1 MPSFLLGDRGEELFD
16 QGRGGQRIQVW
27 TQLCLELRVVDE
39 RPVLGAILD
48 IKVEWIDHCHVGH
61 EIDRDDEAVGLLG
74 QHDAGAV
81 VGEGVL
87 LPIDEMQLGLEV
99 ERVAEDRGAAVRG
112 RPQPDHLRCHSD
124 HAVIVVGRPVR
135 ESDVECHQN
144 PFSKSTL
151 VQRSATIEHLLPRTK
166 FRHCLA
172 SGRAATSLGNNQER
186 KQGSAPGPASL
197 QERKERGV
205 R

>member
-1 MPSFLLGDRGEELFD
+1 MPSFLLGIEARNFLTRGVA
-16 QGRGGQRIQVW
+16 GNGIQVW

-48 IKVEWIDHCHVGH
+48 VEVEWIDHRHVGH

-135 ESDVECHQN
+135 ESDVEGHQN
-144 PFSKSTL
+144 P
-151 VQRSATIEHLLPRTK
+151 
-166 FRHCLA
+166 C
-172 SGRAATSLGNNQER
+172 
-186 KQGSAPGPASL
+186 
-197 QERKERGV
+197 
-205 R
+205 